1 MPHFWQECTYD
12 GSARPCALVLACSGR
27 AEERVSRVSPRT
39 AVPRSRSAI
48 ARRRTRL
55 LASGALGVVL
65 VALAWLVLG
74 SGGSREYRVIMQNAG
89 QLVPGD
95 IVRIG
100 GVQAGSVQGLD
111 LTPDGQAVVTISLDD
126 GWGKLHAG
134 TTVTVRAS

>member
-1 MPHFWQECTYD
+1 MVSDLSRQRLRAWTWRRC
-12 GSARPCALVLACSGR
+12 RISGR
-27 AEERVSRVSPRT
+27 SAHTMARRDHVPWFSHAPDEHEERVSRVSPRT
-39 AVPRSRSAI
+39 GVPRSRSAI

-55 LASGALGVVL
+55 LAIGALGVVL

-100 GVQAGSVQGLD
+100 GV
-111 LTPDGQAVVTISLDD
+111 
-126 GWGKLHAG
+126 
-134 TTVTVRAS
+134 